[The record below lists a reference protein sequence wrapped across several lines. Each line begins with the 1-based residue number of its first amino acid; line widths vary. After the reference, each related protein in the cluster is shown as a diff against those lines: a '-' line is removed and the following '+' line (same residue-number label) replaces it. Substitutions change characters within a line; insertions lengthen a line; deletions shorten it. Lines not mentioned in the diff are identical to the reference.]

1 LANHKSAL
9 KRNRQNIRKRDRN
22 KVHRTQSR
30 TAAKKVLE
38 AIGKRD
44 KEEAEKQLQ
53 ATVRTISKV
62 ASKGVLHKR
71 TAARKISN
79 LSRAVNRLA
88 VSG

>member
-1 LANHKSAL
+1 LANHKSAI
-9 KRNRQNIRKRDRN
+9 KRNRQNIRKRERN

-30 TAAKKVLE
+30 NATKKVLE
-38 AIGKRD
+38 AIGEGD
-44 KEEAEKQLQ
+44 KDAVAQQLK
-53 ATVRTISKV
+53 ASIRTISKV

-79 LSRAVNRLA
+79 LARAAHRLA

>member
-1 LANHKSAL
+1 MANHKSAI

-30 TAAKKVLE
+30 NATKKVLE
-38 AIGKRD
+38 AIGEGD
-44 KEEAEKQLQ
+44 KDAVAQQLKSSI
-53 ATVRTISKV
+53 RTISKV

-79 LSRAVNRLA
+79 LARAAHRLA

>member
-1 LANHKSAL
+1 MANHKSAL
-9 KRNRQNIRKRDRN
+9 KRNRQNIRKRERN

-38 AIGKRD
+38 AVSAGD
-44 KEEAEKQLQ
+44 KDAAAQQLK
-53 ATVRTISKV
+53 ASVRTISKV

-79 LSRAVNRLA
+79 LSRAVHRLS